1 MKKGKDGARV
11 IDKDDIGTKYGGDL
25 TIYEPWIIHIDR
37 GVKESLGHYR
47 DKDTA
52 QEVLDQRLKET
63 HFGASLK
70 RDYNIQ
76 IINVK

>member
-1 MKKGKDGARV
+1 MKKDKGGLRT
-11 IDKDDIGTKYGGDL
+11 IDTNKKGTKYGGDL

-47 DKDTA
+47 DKEMA
-52 QEVLDQRLKET
+52 QEVLDKRLKET
-63 HFGASLK
+63 HFSSSLK

-76 IINVK
+76 IINVH